1 MCDGCGGL
9 VRVVEAFYTMLLHVS
24 QKRQNP
30 LHLGL
35 DHVTSGW
42 LVNVEIEPKSTFAA
56 PQAASPWARAAPSRA
71 RQPYPPPPALGSRP
85 SSSAGSSCWAARQQE
100 LDLRHTCTEI
110 RVVTAPLWLPSFGA
124 RDGNGPRHPLHRVGV
139 LGSGGRHSPATSVGC
154 PSLATVGVPS
164 SRTQGAANNEDFIN
178 SVCISIGTLSD
189 MPRVRLLKRS
199 RWLWPAGRRR
209 PPVSRSDGMPG
220 IQPFVTILTEP
231 LTQRAA

>member
-1 MCDGCGGL
+1 M
-9 VRVVEAFYTMLLHVS
+9 
-24 QKRQNP
+24 
-30 LHLGL
+30 
-35 DHVTSGW
+35 
-42 LVNVEIEPKSTFAA
+42 NVEIEPKSTFAA

-85 SSSAGSSCWAARQQE
+85 ASSAGFSCWAARQQE
-100 LDLRHTCTEI
+100 HDLRHVQ

-164 SRTQGAANNEDFIN
+164 SRSYQTAQSEDFIN
-178 SVCISIGTLSD
+178 SVCFSIGALPAC
-189 MPRVRLLKRS
+189 PRVHLLKRS

-209 PPVSRSDGMPG
+209 SDQSRSDGMPG
-220 IQPFVTILTEP
+220 TQPFETLSSQ
-231 LTQRAA
+231 LLMQLA